1 MFRVSSPGL
10 RRSHLKKFR
19 MSSLDL
25 QKMILCILS
34 YYLAIKTPRT
44 RLGRGVRLLGSHNI
58 GVCVSYMYCCIMSC
72 NVYSR
77 SVLYV
82 WERRR
87 MNNHRHQGKGH
98 AAS

>member
-34 YYLAIKTPRT
+34 YYLTIKTPRT

-58 GVCVSYMYCCIMSC
+58 GVCVCHICI
-72 NVYSR
+72 V
-77 SVLYV
+77 VLCYV
-82 WERRR
+82 TYTL
-87 MNNHRHQGKGH
+87 
-98 AAS
+98 AACSIRDIVEA